1 MRFVSLRSAKWFGTA
16 ALGLAV
22 LAVGVAQAQDV
33 NETGKVMVGAH
44 KATLKAGEIYHLEV
58 TGKFFRPNVSMANGF
73 LPSTFNPGQQQSK
86 FISQFLA
93 QQGGEKEFFVAPQLG
108 GRLPVGPLEYTFVLK
123 QIPLNANPVFMQNG
137 TIAKTDPAYPENR
150 NPHKAFNI
158 PMKEGKFY
166 VIDLK
171 KRSANYD
178 PYLFLEDP
186 TGKIIQRDDDGGGFP
201 DARILVKAGE
211 AGAYRVI
218 ASGLGSDGGDFELIV
233 REEK

>member
-1 MRFVSLRSAKWFGTA
+1 MRFASLRSAKWFGTA
-16 ALGLAV
+16 ALGLAI
-22 LAVGVAQAQDV
+22 LAVGVAQAQDI
-33 NETGKVMVGAH
+33 NETGKVQVGIH

-58 TGKFFRPNVSMANGF
+58 TGKFFRPNVSMSNGF
-73 LPSTFNPGQQQSK
+73 LPFSFNPGQQQSK
-86 FISQFLA
+86 FTSHFVA
-93 QQGGEKEFFVAPQLG
+93 QQAGEKEFYVAPQLG
-108 GRLPVGPLEYTFVLK
+108 GRLPEGPLEYTFVLK
-123 QIPLNANPVFMQNG
+123 QIPLNANPVFLQNG
-137 TIAKTDPAYPENR
+137 SIVKADPPYPENR

-171 KRSANYD
+171 KKGGNMD

-186 TGKIIQRDDDGGGFP
+186 AGKIIQRDDDSGGFP

-218 ASGLGSDGGDFELIV
+218 ATCLGNDGGDFELTV